1 MDAKPRASGSPAQR
15 TRRALKPAVRWPATR
30 VLLANPKMLK
40 VRPSISL
47 PLLRYLKKFRL
58 RDVGGN
64 LILHSHLP
72 PLNGAAY
79 GRFISEH
86 LVGRSEGPSHA
97 QVALTNACPQKC
109 AYCYNRDRKGHPM
122 ETETI
127 LAVVRGLRELGVF
140 WLGWTGGEPL
150 LNRDIVA
157 ITAAAADGCA
167 IKLFTTGS
175 GLTPGLARDLK
186 RAGLFSVSVSLDHWK
201 EDIHDA
207 ARGSPGAFRTALR
220 AIDIFRATDG
230 LHVGVSAVLTRAM
243 IRRGE
248 TEEFLEFLIG
258 LGVDEAWL
266 SEVKL
271 VSEPLWND
279 EARISEVERL
289 SLAALQDRVN
299 REGQIT
305 VNYLGHFEGREHFG
319 CNAGRKMVYVDAFGD
334 VSPCVFTPM
343 TFGNILR
350 RPLRDIVDEMRG
362 AFRPSGSCFMNTNYR
377 LFAERGAAALPLDR
391 EASAQ
396 LAGQAEIGPPGA
408 FMAGLFGKNK
418 HKEGARR
425 IG

>member
-1 MDAKPRASGSPAQR
+1 
-15 TRRALKPAVRWPATR
+15 
-30 VLLANPKMLK
+30 MLR

-47 PLLRYLKKFRL
+47 SLLRYMKKFRP
-58 RDVGGN
+58 REVGGN

-72 PLNGAAY
+72 PLNSAAY
-79 GRFISEH
+79 GRFISDH
-86 LVGRSEGPSHA
+86 LLGRSEGPSHA

-109 AYCYNRDRKGHPM
+109 AYCYNRDRKGRPM
-122 ETETI
+122 DKETI
-127 LAVVRGLRELGVF
+127 LAVVRCLRELGVF

-150 LNRDIVA
+150 LNKDIVD

-175 GLTPGLARDLK
+175 GLTPGLALDLK

-207 ARGSPGAFRTALR
+207 ARGLPGAFRTALR
-220 AIDIFRATDG
+220 AIDIFRATEG
-230 LHVGVSAVLTRAM
+230 LHVGVSAVLPRET

-271 VSEPLWND
+271 ASEPLWNE
-279 EARISEVERL
+279 EARISEAERL

-299 REGQIT
+299 REGRIT

-343 TFGNILR
+343 TFGNVLQ
-350 RPLRDIVDEMRG
+350 RPLGDIVRDMQEV
-362 AFRPSGSCFMNTNYR
+362 FRPSGSCFMNTNYR
-377 LFAERGAAALPLDR
+377 LFAERGGAALPLDR
-391 EASAQ
+391 EDGVK
-396 LAGQAEIGPPGA
+396 LVGKAEFGPPGA
-408 FMAGLFGKNK
+408 FAGRLFGKK
-418 HKEGARR
+418 
-425 IG
+425 